1 MAELGTSNVHGD
13 IRITGE
19 QTVGEN
25 ITGGANINAKGE
37 LQEKGQRV
45 FSPSNRNISDS
56 VTGTSSSVYASE
68 NAVKK
73 AHDKAATALSTAN
86 SKLAAGATAVN
97 ADKLDGFHEGDFGR
111 LSVPRN
117 WSGKQSFRAGVELG
131 GGVTALTFG
140 SGVSGQD
147 GTANTRCYFAP
158 RMQDDSGWKFSHEFG
173 YDHTRNSWYFDQ
185 TPYVAGNEMWHKGN
199 DDDLVK
205 KGKARWAGI
214 VSAEGYDDCYI
225 QQSDENPTYLG
236 DNYGA
241 TFSFYGDS
249 QLPMSLLIAGGGDFK
264 KKVNAA
270 QGLYDAGVR
279 VYSAVN
285 KPSISNLA
293 DAANVVQHLTATT
306 YTELASGQWGK
317 DLHHS
322 TMVRPESV
330 GVPAATSGFW
340 TIQGKRDIEGGYAGF
355 YICGH
360 NASGQGLYIGRG
372 GSKTD
377 NPVWEQVW
385 TNKTDGAGSGLDAD
399 LLDGHQST
407 EFPRLAV
414 GNTFTSNN
422 SFTGTDTP
430 LKANAL
436 IFNNTEA
443 TGAYYTEQMG
453 LLAFDE
459 NFYEDEGYGTDPY
472 APSTVFGGNGGGLV
486 IRNEDGWGAVLTSQ
500 NSRWADSEFRGLKVG
515 VHRVW
520 HKGNQGAGSGL
531 DADTVDGIHGFQ
543 LLRKDQDGQFNG
555 KLKVT
560 APNTTIGA
568 NYENV
573 DRGFLQVTDGT
584 ATLAFDPNEIAANTD
599 LIISAPSVK
608 INDGVVWTS
617 KNHGAGSGLNAD
629 MIDGYHLDAL
639 ARTNANYITAGSKV
653 ASGSGKIALTANDGK
668 GNANVTFN
676 HADGRPTQSGNAA
689 RIEVNTD
696 DSTNPFFNFELGE
709 NVTQGELINLTTAL
723 TVSLSEITYKGNKVF
738 HAGNHGAGSGLNAD
752 MVDGKH
758 ADYFARADQVLTNV
772 PANAVFTDTQRP
784 LTSSVTSTSSTHA
797 ATAGAVK
804 TAYDKGVEALNVANT
819 KVTDDGTLAN
829 DAYHYWSK
837 EYTVSNTKIASI
849 VNRAGAELNKN
860 RIYRVSGHIG
870 VTATAQ
876 GAVAVFWFQGGNWQV
891 HRTSMSGTASNNI
904 LFSIENGVPSV
915 STYHSNDY
923 PVHVYHEAYHHA
935 AGTEGNSSRAM
946 LGADGFMSDIAGLL
960 KFRDSKVWHE
970 GLMGAGSGLDADK
983 LDGYHANYFARA
995 DQVQTNVPAN
1005 AKFTDTQRPLSSSVT
1020 STATDTAATSNAAK
1034 IAYDKGAQALSV
1046 ANSKLDSGATATNA
1060 NKLGGLPPANYV
1072 KLMDATAN
1080 EGHLYLS
1087 RDNSGNP
1094 TLYVNQVGEGS
1105 IARFMKGAKGG
1116 TALNIGME
1124 IKTDGVVEST
1134 NAFLAPRMVSENPQN
1149 KQASVSLQWSN
1160 NVPTLRVGGSG
1171 AGAESEFAIRGTSD
1185 RNYFR
1190 VNSAEAYIGQSQFK
1204 VWHAGNH
1211 GAGSGLN
1218 ADQLDGYHASDFAG
1232 SVLDIKTPTYLNDK
1246 DLNTLNSFGHCGH
1259 YYQSVS
1265 ASATPAR
1272 NYPTQMAGSLVIT
1285 RAAGV
1290 VQTYTTFQ
1298 NPVVYQRSYYNNSWS
1313 AWAVQYNGFRKPTAS
1328 DVGLPN
1334 LLIESGTN
1342 ESISISTPSGV
1353 TAIGKRNTSWC
1364 HYSVSGT
1371 GAGHYF
1377 YQKIETAGTLKCT
1390 ALYTTTS
1397 SDKRLKENVKAV
1409 EVDYDKLDKLILL
1422 TGRYNQFAGDFA
1434 GQEFYGSIAQD
1445 VQAVFPHCV
1454 SVVKN
1459 DKFGE
1464 TLAVDYPK
1472 LALAIALAELQR
1484 PLKSRL
1490 KRFFKSVWS
1499 AIKGK

>member
-1 MAELGTSNVHGD
+1 MAELGTTNVHGD
-13 IRITGE
+13 IRVTGE

-25 ITGGANINAKGE
+25 ITGDANINAKGE

-45 FSPSNRNISDS
+45 FSPNNRNISDS
-56 VTGTSSSVYASE
+56 VSGTSSSVYASQK
-68 NAVKK
+68 AVKT
-73 AHDKAATALSTAN
+73 AHDKANTALSTAN
-86 SKLAAGATAVN
+86 SKLAADATAVN
-97 ADKLDGFHEGDFGR
+97 ADKLDGFHEGAFGR
-111 LSVPRN
+111 LSVARD
-117 WSGKQSFRAGVELG
+117 WWGKQSFRVGVELG
-131 GGVTALTFG
+131 NGVTGLTFG
-140 SGVSGQD
+140 SGVSGHD
-147 GTANTRCYFAP
+147 GTADSRCYFAP
-158 RMQDDSGWKFSHEFG
+158 RLRDNSGWKFTHEFG
-173 YDHTRNSWYFDQ
+173 FDHSRNSWYFDQ
-185 TPYVAGNEMWHKGN
+185 TPYVAGEEMWHKGN

-225 QQSDENPTYLG
+225 QQSDENPTFLG
-236 DNYGA
+236 GNYGA

-249 QLPMSLLIAGGGDFK
+249 QLPSSLLVAGGADFK
-264 KKVNAA
+264 RKVNAV

-293 DAANVVQHLTATT
+293 DGANVVQHLTSLP
-306 YTELASGQWGK
+306 YIELASGQWGK
-317 DLHHS
+317 NLHES

-330 GVPAATSGFW
+330 GTPAGAGGFW
-340 TIQGKRDIEGGYAGF
+340 TIHGKRDIEGGYVGLF
-355 YICGH
+355 IGGH
-360 NASGQGLYIGRG
+360 NSSGDGLHVGRA
-372 GSKTD
+372 GSKAE
-377 NPVWEQVW
+377 NPVWERVW
-385 TNKTDGAGSGLDAD
+385 TDKTDGAGSGLDAD
-399 LLDGHQST
+399 LLDGRQGS
-407 EFPRLAV
+407 EYPRLAV

-422 SFTGTDTP
+422 SFTSKDTP
-430 LKANAL
+430 IKTNAL
-436 IFNNTEA
+436 VFNNTEA
-443 TGAYYTEQMG
+443 TGYYTEQTG
-453 LLAFDE
+453 LVAFDE
-459 NFYEDEGYGTDPY
+459 NFYDDVEYGTDAY

-500 NSRWADSEFRGLKVG
+500 NSRFADSEFRGLKVG

-531 DADTVDGIHGFQ
+531 DADKVDGIHGFQ
-543 LLRKDQDGQFNG
+543 ILRKDQDGQFNG
-555 KLKVT
+555 KLKIT

-573 DRGFLQVTDGT
+573 ENGFLQVTDGN
-584 ATLAFDPNEIAANTD
+584 ATLAFDPNEIACNTD

-653 ASGSGKIALTANDGK
+653 ASGSGKVALTANDGK

-758 ADYFARADQVLTNV
+758 ADYFARADQVKTNV

-804 TAYDKGVEALNVANT
+804 TAYDKGVQALNVANT
-819 KVTDDGTLAN
+819 KVTDNGTLAN

-860 RIYRVSGHIG
+860 RIYRVYGHIG

-915 STYHSNDY
+915 STYHSSDY

-960 KFRDSKVWHE
+960 KYRDNKVWHE
-970 GLMGAGSGLDADK
+970 GSMGAGSGLDADK
-983 LDGYHANYFARA
+983 LDGHHANYFARA

-1020 STATDTAATSNAAK
+1020 STATGTAATSNAAK
-1034 IAYDKGAQALSV
+1034 IAYDKGVQALNV
-1046 ANSKLDSGATATNA
+1046 ANGKLDSGATAANS
-1060 NKLGGLPPANYV
+1060 NKLGGLTPSDFARRNSTTSNDGFFYVNRNDANN
-1072 KLMDATAN
+1072 A
-1080 EGHLYLS
+1080 
-1087 RDNSGNP
+1087 
-1094 TLYVNQVGEGS
+1094 TLYVNQEGAGS
-1105 IARFMKGAKGG
+1105 IARFMKGLKGG
-1116 TALNIGME
+1116 TAVEIGME
-1124 IKTDGVVEST
+1124 IKGDGVVEST

-1149 KQASVSLQWSN
+1149 KQASVSLQWTS

-1171 AGAESEFAIRGTSD
+1171 AGAESAFAVRGTSD
-1185 RNYFR
+1185 RNYIQ
-1190 VNSAEAYIGQSQFK
+1190 VDATNAYIGQSK
-1204 VWHAGNH
+1204 HKAWHAGNM
-1211 GAGSGLN
+1211 GAGSGLD
-1218 ADQLDGYHASDFAG
+1218 ADKLDGYQATDFAG
-1232 SVLDIKTPTYLNDK
+1232 SAKDIKTPTHLGESNLD
-1246 DLNTLNSFGHCGH
+1246 TFNSGGHCGF
-1259 YYQSVS
+1259 YYQSANVN
-1265 ASATPAR
+1265 ATAAR
-1272 NYPTQMAGSLVIT
+1272 NYPTQMAGSLTIT
-1285 RAAGV
+1285 RAAGI
-1290 VQTYTTFQ
+1290 VQTYTTYQ
-1298 NPVVYQRSYYNNSWS
+1298 NPVTYQRSYYNGAWS
-1313 AWAVQYNGFRKPTAS
+1313 AWAVQYNGYNKPSPS
-1328 DVGLPN
+1328 DVGLRG
-1334 LLIESGTN
+1334 LQTETSVTD
-1342 ESISISTPSGV
+1342 STSISTPSGKLI
-1353 TAIGKRNTSWC
+1353 IGKRNASWC
-1364 HYSVSGT
+1364 HYHVNGT
-1371 GAGHYF
+1371 DAGHYF